1 MTTGDAP
8 ILVESC
14 VDSVASSLAA
24 ERGGA
29 RRVEL
34 CGALFGGG
42 TTPSAGMI
50 AACKGAVSIP
60 VFVMIRPR
68 GGGFVYS
75 DAERDVMRRDVVVAR
90 ELGAD
95 GLVIG
100 GLRPDDSVDF
110 ALVRFL
116 MEAAHE
122 LPVTFHRAFD
132 FTPDLEA
139 SLELLADAGVQRVLS
154 SGGAATAADGAT
166 VLADLVRRAGS
177 RLVAMA
183 GGGVREDNVRSVV
196 SVSGVHEVH
205 VRLTRL
211 TDTREPSGRRGL
223 RVRKP
228 LPEDEAAWEETD
240 ERRVQSFVRTV
251 GWSRICRR
259 RTHTPQRQ
267 HSAPA
272 CFARWDRNG
281 HQDRRSRCA
290 RGRGLLGIHER
301 RISR

>member
-8 ILVESC
+8 ILVEAC

-29 RRVEL
+29 RRLEL
-34 CGALFGGG
+34 CDALFDGG

-50 AACKGAVSIP
+50 AACKATVSIP

-95 GLVIG
+95 GVVIG
-100 GLRPDDSVDF
+100 GLRPDGTVDL
-110 ALVRFL
+110 ALVRCL
-116 MEAAHE
+116 VEAAHE

-132 FTPDLEA
+132 LTPDFDAALA
-139 SLELLADAGVQRVLS
+139 SLADAGVRRVLTA
-154 SGGAATAADGAT
+154 GGASTAADGAAA
-166 VLADLVRRAGS
+166 LADLVRQAGS
-177 RLVAMA
+177 RLVVMA
-183 GGGVREDNVRSVV
+183 GGGIREDNVRSLV
-196 SVSGVHEVH
+196 SVSGVREVH

-211 TDTREPSGRRGL
+211 VHGGELPGRRGL

-228 LPEDEAAWEETD
+228 LPQDEAAWDETD
-240 ERRVQSFVRTV
+240 EQGVRSFVRTV
-251 GWSRICRR
+251 AAVSGSRR
-259 RTHTPQRQ
+259 RT
-267 HSAPA
+267 
-272 CFARWDRNG
+272 
-281 HQDRRSRCA
+281 
-290 RGRGLLGIHER
+290 
-301 RISR
+301 